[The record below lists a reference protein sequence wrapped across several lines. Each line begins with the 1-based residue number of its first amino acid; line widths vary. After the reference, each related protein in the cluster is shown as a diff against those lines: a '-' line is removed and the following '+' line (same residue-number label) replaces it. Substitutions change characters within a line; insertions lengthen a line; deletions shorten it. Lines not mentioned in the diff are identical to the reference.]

1 MSPGEKK
8 ATKRQSIHPSER
20 QQEALTLARSDG
32 PATAALA
39 DDDWSQKP
47 AAAEGTTHALRHV
60 RSCLSTVRRPSC
72 RTGYGSFRG
81 RPRWC
86 WMIAERGSAYGRSPP
101 PDCRTYRCHQNRR
114 RTPPQRLSLFV
125 AEGRT
130 ADGFRTGASVHLSRY
145 LPPDALRDQA
155 HDEGRR
161 T

>member
-20 QQEALTLARSDG
+20 QQEALTVARSDG

-47 AAAEGTTHALRHV
+47 AAAEGATRALRHV
-60 RSCLSTVRRPSC
+60 RSCLSTVRCPSC

-86 WMIAERGSAYGRSPP
+86 WMIRSEERRVGKECRS
-101 PDCRTYRCHQNRR
+101 R
-114 RTPPQRLSLFV
+114 
-125 AEGRT
+125 
-130 ADGFRTGASVHLSRY
+130 
-145 LPPDALRDQA
+145 
-155 HDEGRR
+155 
-161 T
+161 